1 MKSRLLPRLRRDM
14 GRNWGLYLLALP
26 MVLFYLIF
34 CYGPIYGQ
42 IIAFKD
48 FSPGLGIWG
57 SPWVGFQHFVDF
69 FNSRTCWELIRN
81 TLMINL
87 YGLVFGLP
95 APIIFALLL
104 NEVKNSAFKRTIQ
117 TVSYLPYFISLVV
130 ACGMIL
136 EFTRQDGVVNDLIAL
151 FGETGFLYAGPRLV
165 LADLHHHGYLAGPG
179 LGQHHLHCR
188 HYQH

>member
-95 APIIFALLL
+95 APIIFALCSTRSKIPLL
-104 NEVKNSAFKRTIQ
+104 SARSRQFPTC
-117 TVSYLPYFISLVV
+117 PISSRWWWP
-130 ACGMIL
+130 A
-136 EFTRQDGVVNDLIAL
+136 A
-151 FGETGFLYAGPRLV
+151 
-165 LADLHHHGYLAGPG
+165 
-179 LGQHHLHCR
+179 
-188 HYQH
+188 